1 VLVDVISSIGRQN
14 VIPVMEFLIEQNYVE
29 PSQAASL
36 ISTIS
41 LTVKP
46 TDQAVLAFM
55 VSALSSSLCNL

>member
-1 VLVDVISSIGRQN
+1 MDVISSIGRQN